1 MDPELIQKI
10 LPIALTQLVAFLV
23 FIGLLNHFAV
33 GPVLRLLDDRRDKIA
48 TQFDQIASSEKRVVA
63 LREEYEKRLRDI
75 DDEARKRVL
84 EEINKG
90 KRVAEEIGEKARA
103 DAAEVIEKAKANVQI
118 QIDKAR
124 VELKEEI
131 IALSLAAAER
141 LIHERLDD
149 AKHRQLVGAF
159 IQELGRQK
167 DER

>member
-1 MDPELIQKI
+1 
-10 LPIALTQLVAFLV
+10 
-23 FIGLLNHFAV
+23 
-33 GPVLRLLDDRRDKIA
+33 
-48 TQFDQIASSEKRVVA
+48 
-63 LREEYEKRLRDI
+63 
-75 DDEARKRVL
+75 
-84 EEINKG
+84 
-90 KRVAEEIGEKARA
+90 VAEEIGEKARA

-149 AKHRQLVGAF
+149 ARHRQLVGAF

-167 DER
+167 DEG

>member
-10 LPIALTQLVAFLV
+10 LPIALTQLVAFLI
-23 FIGLLNHFAV
+23 FIWMLNRYAV
-33 GPVLRLLDDRRDKIA
+33 GPVLRLLDERREKIA
-48 TQFDQIASSEKRVVA
+48 SQFDQIAASEKRVAA
-63 LREEYEKRLRDI
+63 LRDEYEKRLREI

-90 KRVAEEIGEKARA
+90 KRVAEEIAEKART

-131 IALSLAAAER
+131 VSLSLAAAEH

-149 AKHRQLVGAF
+149 AKHRQMVGAF
-159 IQELGRQK
+159 IQELERQHK
-167 DER
+167 AN

>member
-23 FIGLLNHFAV
+23 FIWLLNYFAV

-48 TQFDQIASSEKRVVA
+48 TQFDQIASSEKRVAA

-149 AKHRQLVGAF
+149 ARHRQLVGAF
-159 IQELGRQK
+159 IQELGRQ
-167 DER
+167 RMTN